1 MQGTVNQR
9 QRTPDDPMSTVRYCR
24 HVLVKFGHLIFL
36 FSLLLAV
43 AGIVVV
49 SLIPDQYKATTTI
62 LVDPQKIPERYV
74 ASTIT
79 TDLNAHMS
87 TLTQQVLSATRLQE
101 VIDHEHLYPD
111 LRRRKSREQL
121 LDYMRSK
128 IKIELKQASEEGI
141 SSFSISYVDK
151 DRWQVAAVTNRLAAS
166 FIDWNLRNRQQQ
178 ATVTT
183 QFLTNEL
190 QQAKKSLEE
199 QESALQAFRMQ
210 HIGSTPDQLDVNMQ
224 TISRLQADVQS
235 NVDAISRLDEER
247 ILLTQQQRRVDT
259 RDSSALSERDRLL
272 QERSRLE
279 NELLNLRRQYTDTYP
294 DVVNDEAQLKSVNAR
309 LANMP
314 EPPKGSLTMYDA
326 STQMRLSLIDKQL
339 ERHKEQ
345 IASLQQQIGSY
356 QGKVQSVPV
365 LETQMAE
372 LTRNYETSRQNYQ
385 SLLDKRLSAGMSED
399 LEKKQQSESFTI
411 LDSAS
416 TPERPFEPKRLPLMG
431 AAVLAA
437 IVLCCGTTIG
447 LALLNG
453 AVRSEADVQALLP
466 AKVRILGTVPPITSE
481 ADMLRSR
488 LIKIEVAFASV
499 LACAGLVLFFMRV
512 RPIL

>member
-1 MQGTVNQR
+1 MQGPTNQR
-9 QRTPDDPMSTVRYCR
+9 QRTNNDPMSTVRYCR
-24 HVLVKFGHLIFL
+24 HELMKRWQLIFL
-36 FSLLLAV
+36 FGLLLAV

-49 SLIPDQYKATTTI
+49 SLIPNQYKATTTI

-101 VIDHEHLYPD
+101 VIDDEHLYAD
-111 LRRRKSREQL
+111 LRGRKSREQL

-128 IKIELKQASEEGI
+128 IKIDLKQASEQGI
-141 SSFSISYVDK
+141 SSFSISYIDK
-151 DRWQVAAVTNRLAAS
+151 DRWQVASVTNRLAS
-166 FIDWNLRNRQQQ
+166 RFIDWNLRNRQQQ

-183 QFLTNEL
+183 QFLSTEL
-190 QQAKKSLEE
+190 QQAKNSLEQ

-210 HIGSTPDQLDVNMQ
+210 HIGSTPDQLNVNVQ
-224 TISRLQADVQS
+224 TISRLQSDVQS
-235 NVDAISRLDEER
+235 NVDSISRLDEER
-247 ILLTQQQRRVDT
+247 ILLTQQRRVDT
-259 RDSSALSERDRLL
+259 RDPSALNERDRLL

-279 NELLNLRRQYTDTYP
+279 NDLQNLRRQYTDTYP
-294 DVVNDEAQLKSVNAR
+294 DVVNDEAQLKSLNAR
-309 LANMP
+309 MANMP
-314 EPPKGSLTMYDA
+314 EPASGSLAMYDSA
-326 STQMRLSLIDKQL
+326 TQMRLGLIDKQM

-345 IASLQQQIGSY
+345 IGSLQQQIGSY

-365 LETQMAE
+365 LETRLAE

-411 LDSAS
+411 LDPAS
-416 TPERPFEPKRLPLMG
+416 TPEKPFAPKRIPLIG
-431 AAVLAA
+431 AAVLVA
-437 IVLCCGTTIG
+437 ILLSLGSTIG
-447 LALLNG
+447 FALLKG
-453 AVRSEADVQALLP
+453 AVRSDAEVQALLP
-466 AKVRILGTVPPITSE
+466 PKVRILATVPPIISN

-488 LIKIEVAFASV
+488 LINIEVVFASI
-499 LACAGLVLFFMRV
+499 LACAGLILFFMRV

>member
-1 MQGTVNQR
+1 MQGPMNQR
-9 QRTPDDPMSTVRYCR
+9 QRTNNDPMSTVRYCV
-24 HVLVKFGHLIFL
+24 HVLRKRGHWVFL
-36 FSLLLAV
+36 LGLLLAV
-43 AGIVVV
+43 AGIVAV
-49 SLIPDQYKATTTI
+49 SLIPNQYKATTTI

-74 ASTIT
+74 TSTIT

-101 VIDHEHLYPD
+101 VIDDEHLYPD
-111 LRRRKSREQL
+111 LRGRKSREQL

-128 IKIELKQASEEGI
+128 IKIDLKQASEQGI
-141 SSFSISYVDK
+141 SSFSISYIDK
-151 DRWQVAAVTNRLAAS
+151 DRWQVASVANRLAS
-166 FIDWNLRNRQQQ
+166 RFIDWNLRNRQQQ

-183 QFLTNEL
+183 QFLSNEL
-190 QQAKKSLEE
+190 QQAKNSLEE

-210 HIGSTPDQLDVNMQ
+210 HIGSTPDQLSVNVQ
-224 TISRLQADVQS
+224 TISRLQSDVQA

-247 ILLTQQQRRVDT
+247 ILLTQQRRVDT
-259 RDSSALSERDRLL
+259 RDPSALNERDRLL

-309 LANMP
+309 MTNMP
-314 EPPKGSLTMYDA
+314 EPPNGSLAMYDSA
-326 STQMRLSLIDKQL
+326 TQMRLGLIDKQM
-339 ERHKEQ
+339 ERHKQQ
-345 IASLQQQIGSY
+345 IGSLQQQIGAY

-365 LETQMAE
+365 LETRLAE

-399 LEKKQQSESFTI
+399 LEKKQQSESFTV
-411 LDSAS
+411 LDPAS

-431 AAVLAA
+431 AAVLVA
-437 IVLCCGTTIG
+437 ILLSFGSTIG
-447 LALLNG
+447 FALLKG
-453 AVRSEADVQALLP
+453 AVRSEAEVQALLP
-466 AKVRILGTVPPITSE
+466 AKVRILVTVPPITSK

-488 LIKIEVAFASV
+488 LIRVEVVFASV
-499 LACAGLVLFFMRV
+499 LACAGLILFFMRV

>member
-1 MQGTVNQR
+1 MQGSMNQR
-9 QRTPDDPMSTVRYCR
+9 QRTPSDRMSIVQYSRR
-24 HVLVKFGHLIFL
+24 VLMNNGQLIVLFG
-36 FSLLLAV
+36 LLLAV

-101 VIDHEHLYPD
+101 VIDAEHLYSD
-111 LRRRKSREQL
+111 LRPRNSREQL

-128 IKIELKQASEEGI
+128 IKIELKQASEQGI
-141 SSFSISYVDK
+141 SSFSISYTDK
-151 DRWQVAAVTNRLAAS
+151 DRWQVASVTNRLASS

-183 QFLTNEL
+183 QFLANEL
-190 QQAKKSLEE
+190 EQAKTSLEE

-210 HIGSTPDQLDVNMQ
+210 HIGSTPDQLNVNMQ
-224 TISRLQADVQS
+224 AISRLQADIQS

-247 ILLTQQQRRVDT
+247 ILLTQQRRVDT
-259 RDSSALSERDRLL
+259 RDPSALTERDKLL
-272 QERSRLE
+272 LERNRLE
-279 NELLNLRRQYTDTYP
+279 NDLLNLRRQYTDTYP
-294 DVVNDEAQLKSVNAR
+294 DVVDDEAQLKAVNTR

-314 EPPKGSLTMYDA
+314 EPPKGSPNMYDA
-326 STQMRLSLIDKQL
+326 STEMRLSLIDKQV

-365 LETQMAE
+365 LETRMAE

-385 SLLDKRLSAGMSED
+385 SLLDKSLSAGMSED

-411 LDSAS
+411 LDLAS
-416 TPERPFEPKRLPLMG
+416 TPEKPFEPKRLPLMG

-437 IVLCCGTTIG
+437 IVLCCGSTIG
-447 LALLNG
+447 FALLKG
-453 AVRSEADVQALLP
+453 AVRSEADVEALLP
-466 AKVRILGTVPPITSE
+466 AKVKILGTVPPITSK
-481 ADMLRSR
+481 ADMFRSR
-488 LIKIEVAFASV
+488 LISIEVIFASV
-499 LACAGLVLFFMRV
+499 LACAGLVLFLLRV

>member
-1 MQGTVNQR
+1 MQGPMNQR
-9 QRTPDDPMSTVRYCR
+9 QRTPNDPMSTVRYCR
-24 HVLVKFGHLIFL
+24 HVLMKFGHFIFL

-43 AGIVVV
+43 AGIVIL

-87 TLTQQVLSATRLQE
+87 TLTEQVLSATRLQE
-101 VIDHEHLYPD
+101 VIDHEHLYQD
-111 LRRRKSREQL
+111 LRGRKSREQL

-128 IKIELKQASEEGI
+128 IKIELKQASEQGI

-151 DRWQVAAVTNRLAAS
+151 DRWQVASVTNRLAAS

-178 ATVTT
+178 AMVTT
-183 QFLTNEL
+183 QFLANEL
-190 QQAKKSLEE
+190 QQAKSSLEE

-210 HIGSTPDQLDVNMQ
+210 HIGSTPDQLNVNVQ

-235 NVDAISRLDEER
+235 NVDTVSRLDEER
-247 ILLTQQQRRVDT
+247 ILLTQQRQVDT
-259 RDSSALSERDRLL
+259 RDPSALNERDRLL

-294 DVVNDEAQLKSVNAR
+294 DVVNDEAQLKSINAR
-309 LANMP
+309 LANVP
-314 EPPKGSLTMYDA
+314 EPQIGSLSMYDSA
-326 STQMRLSLIDKQL
+326 TQMRLSLIDKQM
-339 ERHKEQ
+339 ERHKQQ
-345 IASLQQQIGSY
+345 IASLQQQIGTY

-365 LETQMAE
+365 LETRLAE

-411 LDSAS
+411 LDLAS

-431 AAVLAA
+431 AAVFAA
-437 IVLCCGTTIG
+437 ILLCCGSTIG
-447 LALLNG
+447 FALLKG
-453 AVRSEADVQALLP
+453 AVRSEAEVQALLP
-466 AKVRILGTVPPITSE
+466 AKVRILATVPPITSK

-488 LIKIEVAFASV
+488 LVKIEVVFASV
-499 LACAGLVLFFMRV
+499 LACAGLVLFFLKV

>member
-1 MQGTVNQR
+1 MQGPVNQR
-9 QRTPDDPMSTVRYCR
+9 QRTPDDPMSTVRYCK
-24 HVLVKFGHLIFL
+24 HVLIKHAHIIFL
-36 FSLLLAV
+36 ISLLLAV

-49 SLIPDQYKATTTI
+49 SLIPNQYKATTTI

-79 TDLNAHMS
+79 TDINAHMS

-101 VIDHEHLYPD
+101 VIDHEHLYLD
-111 LRRRKSREQL
+111 LRRRKSREQI

-128 IKIELKQASEEGI
+128 IKIELKQASEESI
-141 SSFSISYVDK
+141 SSFSISYIDK
-151 DRWQVAAVTNRLAAS
+151 DRWQVASVTNRLASS
-166 FIDWNLRNRQQQ
+166 FIDWNLRNRLQQ
-178 ATVTT
+178 AMVTT
-183 QFLTNEL
+183 QFLGNEL
-190 QQAKKSLEE
+190 QLAKKSLEE
-199 QESALQAFRMQ
+199 QEAALQAFRMQ
-210 HIGSTPDQLDVNMQ
+210 HIGSTPDQLSVNVQ

-247 ILLTQQQRRVDT
+247 ILLTQQRPMDT
-259 RDSSALSERDRLL
+259 RDPSALNERDRLL
-272 QERSRLE
+272 QERSRLQ

-294 DVVNDEAQLKSVNAR
+294 DVVNDESQLKSINAR

-314 EPPKGSLTMYDA
+314 EPQKGSLAMYDSA
-326 STQMRLSLIDKQL
+326 TQMRLSLIDKQMD
-339 ERHKEQ
+339 RHKQQ
-345 IASLQQQIGSY
+345 IASLQQQIGTY

-365 LETQMAE
+365 LETRLAE

-411 LDSAS
+411 LDPAS
-416 TPERPFEPKRLPLMG
+416 TPEKPFEPKRLLLIG

-437 IVLCCGTTIG
+437 ILICCGSTIG
-447 LALLNG
+447 FALLNG

-466 AKVRILGTVPPITSE
+466 AKVRILGTVPPITSK

-488 LIKIEVAFASV
+488 LMKIEVVFVSI

>member
-1 MQGTVNQR
+1 MPGPMNQR
-9 QRTPDDPMSTVRYCR
+9 QHTSNDPMSMVRYCR
-24 HVLVKFGHLIFL
+24 RVLMNHAHLIVL

-87 TLTQQVLSATRLQE
+87 TLTQQVLSSTRLQE
-101 VIDHEHLYPD
+101 VIDAEHLYPD
-111 LRRRKSREQL
+111 LRPRKSREQL

-128 IKIELKQASEEGI
+128 IKIELKQASDEGI
-141 SSFSISYVDK
+141 SSFSISYTDK
-151 DRWQVAAVTNRLAAS
+151 DRWQVASVTNRLASS
-166 FIDWNLRNRQQQ
+166 FIDWNLSNRQQQ
-178 ATVTT
+178 AMVTT
-183 QFLTNEL
+183 QFLGNEL
-190 QQAKKSLEE
+190 QQAKTSLEE

-210 HIGSTPDQLDVNMQ
+210 HIGSTPDQLNVNMQ
-224 TISRLQADVQS
+224 AISRLQADIQS
-235 NVDAISRLDEER
+235 NVDAVSRLDEER
-247 ILLTQQQRRVDT
+247 ILLTQQRRVDT
-259 RDSSALSERDRLL
+259 RDPSALSERDRLL

-279 NELLNLRRQYTDTYP
+279 NDLQNLRRQYTDTYP

-314 EPPKGSLTMYDA
+314 EPAKGSPTMYDA

-411 LDSAS
+411 LDPAS
-416 TPERPFEPKRLPLMG
+416 TPERPYEPKRLPLMG

-437 IVLCCGTTIG
+437 IVLCCGSTIG
-447 LALLNG
+447 FALLKG

-466 AKVRILGTVPPITSE
+466 AKVKILGTVPPITSK
-481 ADMLRSR
+481 ADMRRSR
-488 LIKIEVAFASV
+488 LTSIEVVFASL
-499 LACAGLVLFFMRV
+499 LACAGLVLFFLKV